1 MVAGTSL
8 LLLSAVPVKAVP
20 LLLNFQGRVTV
31 DGTVFTGTGQFKFA
45 LVNADGSQSFW
56 SNDGSS
62 SAGAQPT
69 AAVTVPVVNGN
80 YSLHLGDTDLT
91 NTDLTDMEALQASV
105 FDNDPI
111 YLRIWFSDGTNGFER
126 LGTEDHRITSVAFAL
141 KAKEAD
147 TVTSLPD
154 GLVTE
159 AHLANALTAK
169 LADLQTQITTLEAA
183 IALNTA
189 KTEITTAQADAIT
202 ANTASMGTNATAI
215 STESSRAQTAEA
227 ANTTNISSNTA
238 NIGSGGS
245 GGGSTAA
252 GSVVTSA
259 SASDSTLTGG
269 GYVKFLSIA
278 ADSWSASPG
287 TELLSGRVGHGSA
300 WTGSTMSIW
309 GGVLGSGT
317 YLSTGATYDPAT
329 DTWTSITPLDAPD
342 ARSDHSTVWSGT
354 ELIVW
359 GGYGSSGP
367 LGGGG
372 RYQASNQS
380 WLPLNSTGAPSER
393 YNNAA
398 VWTGSRMLVWGGRNN
413 TGILNDGAVY
423 DPGTDAWAT
432 VDPSGGPAARYDAAS
447 VVAGDTV
454 LVWGGQGAT
463 GALGDGA
470 SLALTSGVPSAWSAI
485 TTTGAP
491 SARSGHAAAW
501 TGSKLIVWGGIQ
513 GGTYLNDG
521 GIYDP
526 AVGQGGTWA
535 AMSTTGAPAARENHA
550 AVWTGSELVV
560 IGGEGV
566 SGSLADSHAYNPAT
580 DTWRSLS
587 GSTGARSDSSSEWT
601 GSQILIFGGESDGQV
616 IGQPMEIDPTPPVHL
631 YRKQ

>member
-1 MVAGTSL
+1 M
-8 LLLSAVPVKAVP
+8 
-20 LLLNFQGRVTV
+20 
-31 DGTVFTGTGQFKFA
+31 D
-45 LVNADGSQSFW
+45 
-56 SNDGSS
+56 
-62 SAGAQPT
+62 
-69 AAVTVPVVNGN
+69 
-80 YSLHLGDTDLT
+80 
-91 NTDLTDMEALQASV
+91 ALQA
-105 FDNDPI
+105 
-111 YLRIWFSDGTNGFER
+111 
-126 LGTEDHRITSVAFAL
+126 
-141 KAKEAD
+141 
-147 TVTSLPD
+147 
-154 GLVTE
+154 
-159 AHLANALTAK
+159 
-169 LADLQTQITTLEAA
+169 QITTLESA
-183 IALNTA
+183 I
-189 KTEITTAQADAIT
+189 
-202 ANTASMGTNATAI
+202 GT
-215 STESSRAQTAEA
+215 
-227 ANTTNISSNTA
+227 
-238 NIGSGGS
+238 
-245 GGGSTAA
+245 TAA
-252 GSVVTSA
+252 GTVISSA
-259 SASDSTLTGG
+259 SSEDSTLIGG
-269 GYVKFLSIA
+269 GYIKFLSIA

-329 DTWTSITPLDAPD
+329 DTWASITPLDAPQ
-342 ARSDHSTVWSGT
+342 ARSDHSTVWTGT
-354 ELIVW
+354 QLIVW

-367 LGGGG
+367 IADGG

-413 TGILNDGAVY
+413 TGILSDGALY
-423 DPGTDAWAT
+423 DPASDSWSALGL
-432 VDPSGGPAARYDAAS
+432 SGAPAARYDAAS
-447 VVAGDTV
+447 VVAGNTV

-587 GSTGARSDSSSEWT
+587 GSTGARSGSSSEWT
-601 GSQILIFGGESDGQV
+601 GSQILIFGGESDGQK
-616 IGQPMEIDPTPPVHL
+616 ITLPMEIDPTPPVHL